1 MIDSIDSKVVRLTGR
16 PMSRLDRV
24 EKRSEQMAIL
34 AALAKHPAISRL
46 PLAKVVEVMGHSTD
60 GAAIFNDLHNL
71 LWTPEFEHLREY
83 L

>member
-1 MIDSIDSKVVRLTGR
+1 MTNPIESNIVRLVGR

-34 AALAKHPAISRL
+34 AALAGHPAISRL
-46 PLAKVVEVMGHSTD
+46 PLVKVVEVMGHSTD
-60 GAAIFNDLHNL
+60 GVAIFNDLHNL
-71 LWTPEFEHLREY
+71 LFTVEFEHLREY